1 MPKVSVV
8 MPVYNGE
15 KYLRE
20 AIDSIINQTFTDWE
34 FIIVNEYGS
43 SQAATDILAEYAAM
57 DPRIRVIQNKERL
70 RIAESL
76 NVGLRAAKGEYI
88 ARMDGDDI
96 SSPERLQKQ
105 VDYLDKHLDIDICGL
120 KVAMFGEGVW
130 DWRVYYGADY
140 LRCAALFYT
149 PFVHP
154 TVMLRKLSLIENH
167 LEYDPQFYYSED
179 FDFFVRSAKHL
190 KFDNL
195 PDKDLYRYRFFS
207 DNATN
212 VGGSKGIAFN
222 KNVLRR
228 TMAEYGLNFL
238 DEEITLLLP
247 NSFPKSKTADE
258 FLDNLEKLDLLLKKV
273 FLQKKVQAEYGIDIL
288 FQVLHRVWLDA
299 FEKNRWQLWAD
310 SDDRVGLAVKRGLFN
325 REYFYKSVR
334 SNTNTAPR
342 VSVLLPTFNSEEYI
356 LDTVYSL
363 LEQDYPNFEILVV
376 NEYGSDDR
384 TVECLQLFNDSRI
397 RILQNNKKMGLAE
410 SLNRGLREAVG
421 EYVARADADDVYPK
435 NRLSKQVA
443 FLDEHEDIAVCG
455 SWQRHFGKRNL
466 VHMPPATP
474 EEMQASLL
482 FKCEVCH
489 STIML
494 RREVFKQFNLWY
506 DSAYLSEDYELWT
519 RAVEHIKF
527 ATIPEIFGEYRWNGD
542 NITAKK
548 MTQLDLEAQRIVACS
563 LKKYLNMDIPDNDLI
578 LLSGWQNPFCDG
590 FYDQKALRQGEEKLL
605 KQIEEQNKRVH
616 FYDDEALANV
626 LRQRREWAGMLKT
639 EVISATE
646 PAQSKLGFK
655 QRVKRA
661 IKNSLKKF
669 YKPFKWRYEDRIAEN
684 LETSWQIM
692 GKVDYLQQTLQ
703 DMDGH
708 LWDYFNFLQQ
718 ENQRQ
723 QRQIEHL
730 QAVVNAKQLQ
740 IERLMAEQENSVKM
754 MLEHTV
760 VDFDQH
766 MNRCLEQVE
775 KSINQTTDTRI
786 WQAEQGINEK
796 TDARIWQAEQ
806 GINEKTDA
814 RIWQAEQNINE
825 KMDARIWQAEKNI
838 NQTTDTRIW
847 QAEKGINEKT
857 DARIWQAE
865 QNINQLTDGRIW
877 KAEKKIIPKLD
888 GGFWNL
894 FYEFNKDKLT
904 GGQDGSSIYDEV
916 FYWENRYGSVR
927 SARNILGFILKKLPC
942 NSLID
947 FGCGTGTWLWVAQNY
962 GVDEIIGL
970 DGDYVSRDML
980 MIPEK
985 CFQPTDLS
993 KPFKVFKKYDM
1004 AMSLEVAEHL
1014 PEESAD
1020 GFVKGLCMSSDI
1032 VLFSAAHPGQGGDGH
1047 INEQPKE
1054 YWIEKFAQHNYK
1066 PIEIKQYFADDEKVE
1081 WWYRDNIVLFST
1093 TDKYEEV
1100 ESWIMSEK

>member
-76 NVGLRAAKGEYI
+76 NVGFRAAKGEYI

-120 KVAMFGEGVW
+120 KVTMFGEGVW

-179 FDFFVRSAKHL
+179 FDFFVRAAKHL

-212 VGGSKGIAFN
+212 VGGSQGIAFN

-258 FLDNLEKLDLLLKKV
+258 FLNNLEKLDLLLKKV
-273 FLQKKVQAEYGIDIL
+273 FLQKKVQTEYGIDVL

-299 FEKNRWQLWAD
+299 FEKNRWQAWAEA
-310 SDDRVGLAVKRGLFN
+310 DDRVSLAIKRGLFN
-325 REYFYKSVR
+325 REHFYKVAGYTG
-334 SNTNTAPR
+334 NAIPR
-342 VSVLLPTFNSEEYI
+342 VSILLPTFNSEEYI

-363 LEQDYPNFEILVV
+363 LKQDYPNFEILVV

-384 TVECLQLFNDSRI
+384 TVECLQMFNDPRI

-421 EYVARADADDVYPK
+421 EYVARADADDVYPEE
-435 NRLSKQVA
+435 RLSKQVA
-443 FLDEHEDIAVCG
+443 FMDENPDVAICG

-466 VHMPPATP
+466 VHMPPSTP

-527 ATIPEIFGEYRWNGD
+527 ATIPEILGEYRWNGE
-542 NITAKK
+542 NITEKK
-548 MTQLDLEAQRIVACS
+548 MSQLDLEAQRIVACS

-703 DMDGH
+703 NMDGH

-760 VDFDQH
+760 VDVDQH
-766 MNRCLEQVE
+766 MNRRLEQVE
-775 KSINQTTDTRI
+775 KSINQTTDT
-786 WQAEQGINEK
+786 
-796 TDARIWQAEQ
+796 
-806 GINEKTDA
+806 
-814 RIWQAEQNINE
+814 
-825 KMDARIWQAEKNI
+825 RIWQAEKNI

-877 KAEKKIIPKLD
+877 KAEQNIVQKQENEKEKFLD
-888 GGFWNL
+888 
-894 FYEFNKDKLT
+894 ET
-904 GGQDGSSIYDEV
+904 H
-916 FYWENRYGSVR
+916 RH
-927 SARNILGFILKKLPC
+927 
-942 NSLID
+942 ID
-947 FGCGTGTWLWVAQNY
+947 FTYRDIMVALQQQRAFLPANDIRLETDHPIAYESLDHLYPHGT
-962 GVDEIIGL
+962 I
-970 DGDYVSRDML
+970 RDNTRY
-980 MIPEK
+980 PRFVEK
-985 CFQPTDLS
+985 CEELLLPKRDLAFLDLGCS
-993 KPFKVFKKYDM
+993 GGGMVLESALRGHLSMGLEGSDCSKKEQRAEWRLLGDRLQTCDITKPFYLRRLDNEIQQFDIITAWEVLEHIAEADLPQLFENIRNHLTDDGYFVGSIANWDDIDPVSGVNWHVTVHPYEWWAEKFNNAGFKICTEDF
-1004 AMSLEVAEHL
+1004 AVIDLAR
-1014 PEESAD
+1014 
-1020 GFVKGLCMSSDI
+1020 
-1032 VLFSAAHPGQGGDGH
+1032 GGYNPPH
-1047 INEQPKE
+1047 CYEQP
-1054 YWIEKFAQHNYK
+1054 Y
-1066 PIEIKQYFADDEKVE
+1066 P
-1081 WWYRDNIVLFST
+1081 
-1093 TDKYEEV
+1093 EV
-1100 ESWIMSEK
+1100 DLERSLYIAVHR